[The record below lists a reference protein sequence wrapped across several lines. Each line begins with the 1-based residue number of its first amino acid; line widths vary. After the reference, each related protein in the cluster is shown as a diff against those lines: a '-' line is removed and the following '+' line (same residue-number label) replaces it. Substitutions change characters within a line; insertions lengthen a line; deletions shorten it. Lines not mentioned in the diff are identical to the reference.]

1 MNFKEIIKSFKQVV
15 PTCDFWSLRLVES
28 IEETLNVREDVVQ
41 PPRQTHSRGAHI
53 TALVLD
59 CYAVIDLFARCQ

>member
-1 MNFKEIIKSFKQVV
+1 MKFKEIIKSFKQVV

-53 TALVLD
+53 TLINNGGVA
-59 CYAVIDLFARCQ
+59 YAATN